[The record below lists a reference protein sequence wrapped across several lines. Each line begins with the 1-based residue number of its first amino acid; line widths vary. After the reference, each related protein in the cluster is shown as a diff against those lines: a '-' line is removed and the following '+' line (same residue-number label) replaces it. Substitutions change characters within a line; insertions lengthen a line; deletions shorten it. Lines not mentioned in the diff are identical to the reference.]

1 MMLSNRM
8 TENSLLAT
16 AAAALVHRMIRRSRP
31 RVLRPDS
38 PLKKKSAPPGDAT
51 SAAMVE
57 VSLEVGGFSDGRV
70 LVTLKGSMVGGG
82 IEGRRRRTSVVAL
95 EL

>member
-1 MMLSNRM
+1 MMLSKRM
-8 TENSLLAT
+8 TEKSLLAT
-16 AAAALVHRMIRRSRP
+16 AAAAMVHRMIRRSRP

-51 SAAMVE
+51 SAAIVE
-57 VSLEVGGFSDGRV
+57 VSLLEDGFSDGRV
-70 LVTLKGSMVGGG
+70 LVTLKGSMV
-82 IEGRRRRTSVVAL
+82 EESVVVVVTH

>member
-1 MMLSNRM
+1 MMLSKRM

-16 AAAALVHRMIRRSRP
+16 AAAAMVHRMIRRSRP

-51 SAAMVE
+51 SAAMME
-57 VSLEVGGFSDGRV
+57 VSLVVEGISGSRV
-70 LVTLKGSMVGGG
+70 LVTLKDSMVGGG
-82 IEGRRRRTSVVAL
+82 VVGRRRRT
-95 EL
+95 